1 MTKATC
7 SVRGDGHGAAVVM
20 HPSLGRPSSDF
31 DEVTERLVDASFT
44 VITVDPRGVG
54 GEALDAEDLT
64 LHDLADDVV
73 TGLDDAGLTT
83 AHLVGH
89 ALGNRVMRCL
99 AADHPGRVRSLILLA
114 AGGSVEGDS
123 EARAALASCFDERLP
138 EIARLEAVRTAFF
151 APGNEVPAS
160 WRTGW
165 HPVAAALQ
173 WGVFIIKRAE
183 DWWSAGDAP
192 MLVVQGLQDRI
203 APPANGRK
211 LRDERPL
218 TTLVEI
224 EGAAH
229 ALLPEQPVAVVE
241 AMLNFLRTV

>member
-1 MTKATC
+1 MTKATF

-31 DEVTERLVDASFT
+31 DEVNERLVDALFT
-44 VITVDPRGVG
+44 VIAVDPRGVG
-54 GEALDAEDLT
+54 GEAPGAEDLT
-64 LHDLADDVV
+64 LHDLADDVLTV
-73 TGLDDAGLTT
+73 LDDAGLTT

-99 AADHPGRVRSLILLA
+99 AADHPERVRSLILLA
-114 AGGSVEGDS
+114 AGGRVEGDG

-138 EIARLEAVRTAFF
+138 EGARLEAVRTAFF
-151 APGNEVPAS
+151 APGNEVPSS

-165 HPVAAALQ
+165 HRVAAALQ
-173 WGVFIIKRAE
+173 SGAVRRTPTE

-203 APPANGRK
+203 APPANGRR
-211 LRDERPL
+211 LRNERPL

-224 EGAAH
+224 DGAGH

-241 AMLNFLRTV
+241 AMLNFLRTG